1 MTLEFSFK
9 YLANNEIF
17 EYLLRFYARNYVFD
31 LQKEKDTYTLKIS
44 GEEEDLKEFCDT
56 LSKMSYSVFLK
67 NFDVKASQDFTPK
80 KSEEKT
86 YEKYSL
92 LTHLNANAYSQNENL
107 CENEWGVFC
116 ESELKFGENF
126 EKITKEN
133 FNHFLTK
140 SLETLRDNQVIY
152 LKNHKGIYEIS
163 LFSKDFKGDFLM
175 PSRVEALRS
184 IFVCNDTILKLLAS
198 VEKPLMSLKISA
210 VFRQNHHL
218 IFNEFK
224 VKLADDI
231 FLYALGL
238 KLFDEDY
245 QFLSFKKV
253 QKLSEEFELLNY
265 EEQVV
270 VLRGFDFIDKKARD
284 LIFTKQDKNMARL
297 SYLAS
302 LEGENTLIL
311 ELSEDYEDIL
321 LLNKEL
327 NLLKLNLPKHSKEIY
342 EEIEKDEVGS
352 RLLANF
358 QKEFVLLNEPL
369 KTQNNFF
376 SLFGILGRILDLKPS
391 LNEAAF
397 ELLALADS
405 AKIPRGVKIDYRLK
419 DNKEFDYT
427 RTLRS
432 AMSFMLAGVEKNN
445 IAYGAVE
452 SLGYFLRDT
461 YDELRDKKQVDKAL
475 VSGSLFSHKSLLK
488 ITLKHLK
495 NSKVS
500 DVPLYI

>member
-1 MTLEFSFK
+1 
-9 YLANNEIF
+9 
-17 EYLLRFYARNYVFD
+17 
-31 LQKEKDTYTLKIS
+31 
-44 GEEEDLKEFCDT
+44 
-56 LSKMSYSVFLK
+56 
-67 NFDVKASQDFTPK
+67 
-80 KSEEKT
+80 
-86 YEKYSL
+86 
-92 LTHLNANAYSQNENL
+92 
-107 CENEWGVFC
+107 
-116 ESELKFGENF
+116 
-126 EKITKEN
+126 
-133 FNHFLTK
+133 
-140 SLETLRDNQVIY
+140 
-152 LKNHKGIYEIS
+152 
-163 LFSKDFKGDFLM
+163 
-175 PSRVEALRS
+175 
-184 IFVCNDTILKLLAS
+184 
-198 VEKPLMSLKISA
+198 
-210 VFRQNHHL
+210 
-218 IFNEFK
+218 
-224 VKLADDI
+224 
-231 FLYALGL
+231 
-238 KLFDEDY
+238 
-245 QFLSFKKV
+245 
-253 QKLSEEFELLNY
+253 
-265 EEQVV
+265 
-270 VLRGFDFIDKKARD
+270 
-284 LIFTKQDKNMARL
+284 MARL